1 MNLGTAVV
9 SLLLIVIV
17 VAIIRS
23 IVKDKRAGKNVGCG
37 SCKSCAHATTSSHS
51 FKKTS
56 HVSSSSC
63 PSCAHVDKMLADLEK
78 STDSIGNASVDA
90 CTDAH
95 ADTRAESSAKPST
108 DKPQSHIS
116 CDCSSGSGDNAPSKS
131 LH

>member
-1 MNLGTAVV
+1 MNLGTALV

-37 SCKSCAHATTSSHS
+37 SCKSCAHATTSSRS

-56 HVSSSSC
+56 HAASGSC
-63 PSCAHVDKMLADLEK
+63 PSCAHIDAMLAGLDQ
-78 STDSIGNASVDA
+78 SVD
-90 CTDAH
+90 
-95 ADTRAESSAKPST
+95 SSVAIPPKS
-108 DKPQSHIS
+108 SHE
-116 CDCSSGSGDNAPSKS
+116 

>member
-1 MNLGTAVV
+1 MNLGTALV

-56 HVSSSSC
+56 HAASGSCPSC
-63 PSCAHVDKMLADLEK
+63 PSCAHIDAMLADL
-78 STDSIGNASVDA
+78 DQSVG
-90 CTDAH
+90 
-95 ADTRAESSAKPST
+95 SSAST
-108 DKPQSHIS
+108 
-116 CDCSSGSGDNAPSKS
+116 PSKS
-131 LH
+131 SQDLPSSACVKLRSL